1 MNSVFFDDHPQNRF
15 GTNNINGNDQV
26 LDMKHILLFIKN
38 NKKNISSFF
47 YKLISYFYE
56 YLKV

>member
-26 LDMKHILLFIKN
+26 LDMEHTLLFIYN
-38 NKKNISSFF
+38 NKKNILSSF
-47 YKLISYFYE
+47 YRHISYFYG

>member
-15 GTNNINGNDQV
+15 GMNNGNDQV
-26 LDMKHILLFIKN
+26 LDMKHTLLFIKN